1 MSSIINIWEG
11 RFGNNILQIIRCLYY
26 SIINNVSNI
35 LLLNHDFLINNKIT
49 IEENINKNKINNKN
63 IYDSFFDLKKF
74 NLDDPSPIIMKN
86 LAIKYILPILKKNI
100 YNSEKKTENNLFMH
114 IRGGDIFNYHPHSA
128 YVQPP
133 VYYYEKIINE
143 NNYEKINLIYEDK
156 NNPCVDYLSSNKDIN
171 LYSGNLYDDINLL
184 LSATNLVIGFG
195 TFGFVMYLL
204 NPKLKK
210 LYVPDYLLKEL
221 PTGDWGDI
229 ELIIINLPNY
239 IKVGEWKNT
248 KQQRD
253 LMINYKV

>member
-26 SIINNVSNI
+26 STINNISNI
-35 LLLNHDFLINNKIT
+35 FLLNHEFLINNKII
-49 IEENINKNKINNKN
+49 IEENINKNNINNIN
-63 IYDSFFDLKKF
+63 TCDSFFDLKKF

-86 LAIKYILPILKKNI
+86 LAIKYIIPILKKNF
-100 YNSEKKTENNLFMH
+100 YNSDINTENDLFIH
-114 IRGGDIFNYHPHSA
+114 IRGGDIFNYCPHSA

-143 NNYEKINLIYEDK
+143 NNYKKINLIYEDK
-156 NNPCVDYLSSNKDIN
+156 NNPCVDYLSRYNNIN
-171 LYSGNLYDDINLL
+171 LFSGNLFDDINLL

-210 LYVPDYLLKEL
+210 IYVPDYLLPEL
-221 PTGDWGDI
+221 PTGNWGDI
-229 ELIIINLPNY
+229 ELIIINLPDY

-248 KQQRD
+248 TEQRKI
-253 LMINYKV
+253 MINYKV